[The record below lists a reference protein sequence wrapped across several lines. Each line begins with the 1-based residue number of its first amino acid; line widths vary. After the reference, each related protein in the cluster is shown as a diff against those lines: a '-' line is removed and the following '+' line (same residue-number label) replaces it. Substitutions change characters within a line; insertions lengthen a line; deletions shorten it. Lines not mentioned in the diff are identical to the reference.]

1 LLKLKAAMPKKY
13 PLPLAGE
20 GNLEQIVRLVESGK
34 LEAGL

>member
-1 LLKLKAAMPKKY
+1 MSKKY

-20 GNLEQIVRLVESGK
+20 GNLEQVVRLVEAGK